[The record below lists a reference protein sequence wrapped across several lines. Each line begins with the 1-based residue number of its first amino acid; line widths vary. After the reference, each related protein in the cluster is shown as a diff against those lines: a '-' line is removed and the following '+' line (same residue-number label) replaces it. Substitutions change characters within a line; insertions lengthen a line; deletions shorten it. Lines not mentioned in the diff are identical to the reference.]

1 MIYKNSNLWLNY
13 LGFEGMK
20 SLCSYDIRLL
30 RNRRLLHKSNNEK
43 YDSRVCCELQ
53 RHVRKANHMLITP
66 NGFTEQSKLADSAHC
81 TYLHNYNLLIAGL
94 HVAKFFSKIKINKY

>member
-30 RNRRLLHKSNNEK
+30 RDRRLLHKSNNEK

-66 NGFTEQSKLADSAHC
+66 NGSQ
-81 TYLHNYNLLIAGL
+81 NNQNWLIL
-94 HVAKFFSKIKINKY
+94 RTVPSYI

>member
-1 MIYKNSNLWLNY
+1 MLAVSSAFANVNLMIYKNSNLWLNY

-66 NGFTEQSKLADSAHC
+66 NGFTEQSKLSDSAHC
-81 TYLHNYNLLIAGL
+81 THLHI
-94 HVAKFFSKIKINKY
+94 IC